1 MQSNLTDF
9 LPVPVMLLD
18 VIGIVHN
25 KLVRLA
31 WEGYYMLYNLCV
43 QKYKFQPKKAVSAS
57 FHHLLTIVGWV
68 SLWIISKVGEHRCN
82 LCHVGHHIIWY
93 TSNPPEKNYIK
104 GSYSDRSYLLIDM
117 IECWKS
123 KVLLEAGSFM
133 FAGALHFYV
142 SFSSF
147 GNWLL
152 NFKYKVS
159 ANLAH
164 GET

>member
-31 WEGYYMLYNLCV
+31 WKGYYMLYNLYV
-43 QKYKFQPKKAVSAS
+43 QKYKFQSKKAISAS

-68 SLWIISKVGEHRCN
+68 SLWIISKVGKHWCN

-93 TSNPPEKNYIK
+93 TSNPPEKNKINW
-104 GSYSDRSYLLIDM
+104 GSFLDRSYLLIDM
-117 IECWKS
+117 IEWEHCTS
-123 KVLLEAGSFM
+123 MS
-133 FAGALHFYV
+133 ALV
-142 SFSSF
+142 RF

-152 NFKYKVS
+152 NCKQSIYQQIWHIK
-159 ANLAH
+159 
-164 GET
+164 

>member
-31 WEGYYMLYNLCV
+31 WKGYYMLYNLCV

-93 TSNPPEKNYIK
+93 TSNPPEKNYINW
-104 GSYSDRSYLLIDM
+104 GSYSDRSYLVIDM
-117 IECWKS
+117 IR
-123 KVLLEAGSFM
+123 VLKIKRF
-133 FAGALHFYV
+133 
-142 SFSSF
+142 
-147 GNWLL
+147 
-152 NFKYKVS
+152 
-159 ANLAH
+159 
-164 GET
+164 